1 MTKVRVLSSFHDRA
15 DYSRVY
21 VVGQVIDIDDEARV
35 RSIVEHGLG
44 EIVETE
50 PRPVAMDDGGKEG
63 GDDTAVKTG
72 VEERRPAVPKARQTG
87 RKRKP

>member
-1 MTKVRVLSSFHDRA
+1 
-15 DYSRVY
+15 
-21 VVGQVIDIDDEARV
+21 
-35 RSIVEHGLG
+35 
-44 EIVETE
+44 
-50 PRPVAMDDGGKEG
+50 MDDGGKEG